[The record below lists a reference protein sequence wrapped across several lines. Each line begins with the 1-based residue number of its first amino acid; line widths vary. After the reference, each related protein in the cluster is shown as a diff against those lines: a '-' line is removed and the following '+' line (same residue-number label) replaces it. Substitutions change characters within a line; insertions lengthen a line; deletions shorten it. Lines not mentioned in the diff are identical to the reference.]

1 MTQSVVDK
9 RGPFTIISDKV
20 IMSDK
25 WTKPVE
31 LAIYAVICKHAH
43 NTTAKSNLRIST
55 IAREAKCS
63 EKVVSRSLR
72 TLESAGFIRIIK
84 NYRDDGGRT
93 YNTYEILA

>member
-43 NTTAKSNLRIST
+43 NTTAKSHLRIST
-55 IAREAKCS
+55 IAKEAKCS

-84 NYRDDGGRT
+84 NYRKDGGRAS
-93 YNTYEILA
+93 NIYEILA

>member
-43 NTTAKSNLRIST
+43 NTTSKTHLRIST
-55 IAREAKCS
+55 IAAEAKCS
-63 EKVVSRSLR
+63 EKVVSRSLQ
-72 TLESAGFIRIIK
+72 TLEAAGFIRIIK
-84 NYRDDGGRT
+84 NYRADGGRT